1 MHAHTHTHAHMH
13 AHAHKMIK
21 TCKKMVCMEHVLS
34 ASLGFTVHFQF
45 LALCNSAQRGGML
58 YALSKSTYT
67 QTNTDQCTQTHHI
80 CVLHI
85 CICQVTVYLCV
96 IAESVLPVT
105 APTGWPPAE
114 LATLHKWSGLFP
126 VNAALTSSA
135 TGVLTSLDVRGI
147 SVWRS
152 GGTVWDQPS
161 RTYTGR
167 YGSIVLIAVQA
178 FTVCDVHI

>member
-1 MHAHTHTHAHMH
+1 MVCCRCVNVSICIQDDVLLPPTHQTAPSKLEVWTASSLLPPDAYTHTHIHTHIYTHMHAHTHTHAHMH

-105 APTGWPPAE
+105 APTG
-114 LATLHKWSGLFP
+114 
-126 VNAALTSSA
+126 
-135 TGVLTSLDVRGI
+135 
-147 SVWRS
+147 
-152 GGTVWDQPS
+152 
-161 RTYTGR
+161 
-167 YGSIVLIAVQA
+167 
-178 FTVCDVHI
+178 